1 MTEGSHPVL
10 ITDTSLK
17 HTSVYIS
24 CVLWS
29 MIFFFFFCGSLILRT
44 GDILQFA
51 ELIFEVVKDW
61 LFDLGIIEFWGFS
74 ESHVLN
80 IFGFL
85 VQSALLG
92 WLWELPAAKELMG
105 YGTMALWR

>member
-1 MTEGSHPVL
+1 VTEGSHPVL

-17 HTSVYIS
+17 LTSVYIS
-24 CVLWS
+24 CALCS
-29 MIFFFFFCGSLILRT
+29 MNFFFCGSLILRI

-51 ELIFEVVKDW
+51 ELIYEVVKDW
-61 LFDLGIIEFWGFS
+61 LFDLSITEFWGFS

-92 WLWELPAAKELMG
+92 WLWGLPVAKEL
-105 YGTMALWR
+105 WH